1 MKSDY
6 NIQKFK
12 NFIIL
17 TSNNEGQPT
26 TINDS
31 IKKFFIANKKKI
43 TEYAI
48 LSEFAYGTQIFR
60 FTTKS
65 ISGAIGLS
73 EKTVRTTIKELEN
86 SNLIYS
92 FKFGTGQN
100 TSVVYYV
107 VNLSSIKISKHMALP
122 LLCFYFR
129 EVKTNTLVNYNNKLY
144 KDIKEED
151 LEIAIKYYL
160 FYEKNILTEFKIL
173 PNTQTEI
180 ILSIY
185 NRLLQKQP
193 SIFTNSRTPSLE
205 EIKAFFFEELPI
217 NYKENI

>member
-1 MKSDY
+1 M
-6 NIQKFK
+6 
-12 NFIIL
+12 
-17 TSNNEGQPT
+17 
-26 TINDS
+26 
-31 IKKFFIANKKKI
+31 
-43 TEYAI
+43 
-48 LSEFAYGTQIFR
+48 
-60 FTTKS
+60 
-65 ISGAIGLS
+65 
-73 EKTVRTTIKELEN
+73 
-86 SNLIYS
+86 
-92 FKFGTGQN
+92 
-100 TSVVYYV
+100 
-107 VNLSSIKISKHMALP
+107 
-122 LLCFYFR
+122 
-129 EVKTNTLVNYNNKLY
+129 KLY

-173 PNTQTEI
+173 LNTQTEI